1 MTSAAGAGP
10 LNLGSIP
17 SYPLDNDVLDLDLG
31 GVFPEAAN
39 GARRSMKQHCA
50 AACRLICNMG
60 FLPRGVS
67 AERSTS

>member
-39 GARRSMKQHCA
+39 GARRSIKQHCA
-50 AACRLICNMG
+50 AARASTCTMG
-60 FLPRGVS
+60 FSPRGVS
-67 AERSTS
+67 AKRSLS